1 MLSVDAIRR
10 CLDGDIPASIATCSP
25 GGVPNITL
33 LSQVQYVDGCHVALS
48 YQFFNKT
55 RENILANP
63 FAIVEVIDPVTG
75 AVYQL
80 SLNYLR
86 TETAGPLF
94 ENMKAKLAGIAFH
107 EGMADVFR
115 LLGAD
120 IYRVQSVQAMCGTTL
135 PEPPRPNLLAATR
148 MACEHMTAAQDM
160 TAILDRLL
168 GDLAQVFGITH
179 AMVLMHDEAAAR
191 LYTVASLGYDASGVG
206 SEIPLGQG
214 VIGVAAREKTPI
226 RITHFACDYVY
237 SRAIRDSIA
246 AGSGAGDAIESRIPL
261 PGLAE
266 PHSQL
271 AVPVLT
277 QGRLLGVLF
286 TESAQDRCFGY
297 DEEDALAT
305 IAAQLGQ
312 VLSTLQPGAAEDG
325 AQDWMATPPPSGA
338 TAVIRRY
345 TADNSIFIDDDY
357 LIKGVAGAIFWK
369 LLRDYAGGRRNDFTN
384 KELKLDATL
393 KLPALSEN
401 LEARLILLER
411 RLAERTN
418 FMRIEKTGRGR
429 FRLAIRRPVR
439 LLEAPDGGSE

>member
-1 MLSVDAIRR
+1 MTMLTVDAIRR
-10 CLDGDIPASIATCSP
+10 CLDGDIPASIATCSLD
-25 GGVPNITL
+25 GVPNITL
-33 LSQVQYVDGCHVALS
+33 LSQVQYVDGGHVALS

-63 FAIVEVIDPVTG
+63 FAVVEVIDPVTG

-94 ENMKAKLAGIAFH
+94 EHMKAKLAGIASH
-107 EGMADVFR
+107 EGMTGIFR

-120 IYRVQSVQAMCGTTL
+120 VYRVLSVQAVCGTTL

-148 MACEHMTAAQDM
+148 VACEHMTASQDM
-160 TAILDRLL
+160 TAILDGLL
-168 GDLAQVFGITH
+168 GDLKQFFGISH
-179 AMVLMHDEAAAR
+179 AMVLMQDETASR
-191 LYTVASLGYDASGVG
+191 LYTVASVGYDASGVG

-214 VIGVAAREKTPI
+214 VIGVCARERTPI
-226 RITHFACDYVY
+226 RITHFASDYVY
-237 SRAIRDSIA
+237 SRAMREAA
-246 AGSGAGDAIESRIPL
+246 AGSGLTDAIESRIPL

-271 AVPVLT
+271 AVPILT

-305 IAAQLGQ
+305 IAAQMGQ
-312 VLSTLQPGAAEDG
+312 VLASLQTAEDSTE
-325 AQDWMATPPPSGA
+325 DRMAAPPPTGA

-384 KELKLDATL
+384 KELKLDAAL

-439 LLEAPDGGSE
+439 LVETPDGRAQ

>member
-10 CLDGDIPASIATCSP
+10 CLDGDIPASIATCSCD
-25 GGVPNITL
+25 GVPNVTV
-33 LSQVQYVDGCHVALS
+33 LSQVQYVDGRHVALS

-63 FAIVEVIDPVTG
+63 FAAVEVIDPVTG
-75 AVYQL
+75 AAYQL
-80 SLNYLR
+80 TVQYLR
-86 TETAGPLF
+86 TETVGPLF
-94 ENMKAKLAGIAFH
+94 ENMKAKLAGIASH
-107 EGMADVFR
+107 TGMAGVFR

-120 IYRVQSVQAMCGTTL
+120 VYRVLAIQAICGTTL
-135 PEPPRPNLLAATR
+135 PEPPRRNLLAATR
-148 MACEHMTAAQDM
+148 MTCEHMTASQDM

-168 GDLAQVFGITH
+168 CDLAQYFAITH
-179 AMVLMHDEAAAR
+179 AMVLMQDEAPSR

-214 VIGVAAREKTPI
+214 VIGVCAREKTPI
-226 RITHFACDYVY
+226 RITHFASDYVY
-237 SRAIRDSIA
+237 SRAIRESIA
-246 AGSGAGDAIESRIPL
+246 AAGPADAIESRIPL

-271 AVPVLT
+271 AVPIAA

-286 TESAQDRCFGY
+286 TESAQDLCFGY

-305 IAAQLGQ
+305 IASQLGQ
-312 VLSTLQPGAAEDG
+312 MLLSLQSSAAEDSTSEK
-325 AQDWMATPPPSGA
+325 QPTPLPAGA

-345 TADNSIFIDDDY
+345 GADNSIFIDEDY

-369 LLRDYAGGRRNDFTN
+369 LLRDYAGGRRSDFTN
-384 KELKLDATL
+384 KELRLDASL
-393 KLPALSEN
+393 RLPAFSEN

-411 RLAERTN
+411 RLAERCD
-418 FMRIEKTGRGR
+418 FLRLEKTGRGR
-429 FRLAIRRPVR
+429 FRLAVRRPIN
-439 LLEAPDGGSE
+439 LIETPDGA

>member
-25 GGVPNITL
+25 EGVPNITL

-63 FAIVEVIDPVTG
+63 FAVVEVIDPVTG

-94 ENMKAKLAGIAFH
+94 ENMKAKLAGIASH
-107 EGMADVFR
+107 EGMTGIFR
-115 LLGAD
+115 LLGSD
-120 IYRVQSVQAMCGTTL
+120 VYRVLSVQAVCGTIL

-148 MACEHMTAAQDM
+148 RTCEHISAAQDM
-160 TAILDRLL
+160 TTILDGLL
-168 GDLAQVFGITH
+168 CDLTQFFGITH
-179 AMVLMHDEAAAR
+179 AMVLMQDEAAAR

-214 VIGVAAREKTPI
+214 VIGVCAREKTPI
-226 RITHFACDYVY
+226 RITHFASDYVY
-237 SRAIRDSIA
+237 SRAMREAA
-246 AGSGAGDAIESRIPL
+246 AGSGLAETLESRIPL

-271 AVPVLT
+271 AVPILA

-312 VLSTLQPGAAEDG
+312 MLLALQSAAGEDSTGEKQSAPLP
-325 AQDWMATPPPSGA
+325 TGA

-345 TADNSIFIDDDY
+345 GADNSIFIDDDY

-369 LLRDYAGGRRNDFTN
+369 LLRDHAGGRRNDFTN
-384 KELKLDATL
+384 KELKLDPTL

-411 RLAERTN
+411 RLAERSN

-429 FRLAIRRPVR
+429 FRLAVRRPVQ
-439 LLEAPDGGSE
+439 LVEMPDGER

>member
-1 MLSVDAIRR
+1 
-10 CLDGDIPASIATCSP
+10 
-25 GGVPNITL
+25 
-33 LSQVQYVDGCHVALS
+33 
-48 YQFFNKT
+48 
-55 RENILANP
+55 
-63 FAIVEVIDPVTG
+63 
-75 AVYQL
+75 
-80 SLNYLR
+80 
-86 TETAGPLF
+86 
-94 ENMKAKLAGIAFH
+94 
-107 EGMADVFR
+107 
-115 LLGAD
+115 
-120 IYRVQSVQAMCGTTL
+120 
-135 PEPPRPNLLAATR
+135 
-148 MACEHMTAAQDM
+148 MTAAQDM

-168 GDLAQVFGITH
+168 GDLAQAFGITH

-214 VIGVAAREKTPI
+214 VIGVSAREKTPI
-226 RITHFACDYVY
+226 RITHFASDYVY
-237 SRAIRDSIA
+237 SRAIRESIA
-246 AGSGAGDAIESRIPL
+246 ASGLGDTLENRIPL

-312 VLSTLQPGAAEDG
+312 VLASLQTAEDSTEDR
-325 AQDWMATPPPSGA
+325 AATPPPTGA

-345 TADNSIFIDDDY
+345 GADNSIFIDDDY

-369 LLRDYAGGRRNDFTN
+369 LLRDYASGRRNDFTN
-384 KELKLDATL
+384 KELKLDAAL

-429 FRLAIRRPVR
+429 FRLAVRRPVR
-439 LLEAPDGGSE
+439 LVETPDGDGA